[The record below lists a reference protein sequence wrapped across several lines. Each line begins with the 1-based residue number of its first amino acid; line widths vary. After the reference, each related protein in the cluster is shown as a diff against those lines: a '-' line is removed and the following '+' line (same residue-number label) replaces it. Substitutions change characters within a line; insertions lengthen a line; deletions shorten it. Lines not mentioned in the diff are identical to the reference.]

1 VRDWEQY
8 VRTHL
13 SLPGLVHER
22 ESRIVRELSSQLED
36 FYREAVAGG
45 MTEGEA
51 DAHARAQ
58 VTDWTQLASTLTDVD
73 RPHARGH
80 IDRWS
85 DGLDDRAHEKPGRW
99 HVMNAFA
106 QDLKYAMR
114 SLGKQ
119 PGFAALAI
127 AMLAVG
133 IGATV
138 AIFALTFAVLYKPL
152 PFTEPSRLML
162 VHLLAPDREAPGVSS
177 PMIWSYPKYRVFR
190 EHQQVFES
198 SSTFTGWTWNLTGAG
213 APEQVTGE
221 LVDGTYLPLL
231 GVAPQLGRS
240 FNAEETQAGGSPKL
254 AVIAHGFWLNRLGSD
269 PGVLGRSIGL
279 NGVPY
284 TIIGVLPEGF
294 RGLTGQAELFVPVTT
309 QAAADLD
316 EKWNHTYWVVAR
328 RRPDVTVEQAEAAAR
343 VLGGVVSREIGEPS
357 GKQRLDWGATAVSLN
372 DERVDPLI
380 RRSVLLLLAA
390 VGSVL
395 LIVCLNLANLTL
407 ARGMARAREVAIRS
421 ALGASRLRIM
431 RQLMAES
438 VVLALVGGILG
449 TLVAYGALS
458 AGAAFLPDLRM
469 VLPRNLSAGL
479 TRVGLSLLGVDL
491 AAFAGMAGVTSLAAL
506 LFGLGPAWRASRRD
520 PIDTMKTG
528 TSGSVSHGTRGL
540 SLRNL
545 LVVGEMAIAL
555 VVLTA
560 GGLMVKSVLRLQA
573 TDLGFQPRSLLTV
586 RMVLPGPQYN
596 PARASQFI
604 MNLIERLESR
614 PGMESVAFGSCAPV
628 SGGCNR
634 TSAKLPG
641 GVVPP
646 HWSDTP
652 IGVVW
657 ASPRYFETMGIR
669 LVRGRLFT
677 PQDRTGQPKV
687 VVVNETAARTYW
699 RGEDPIGKRIAL
711 GQGGFGDGAEVVGI
725 VADVRYGAVET
736 TVGPDA
742 YLPLL
747 QTPRAAGFLFV
758 RTDGGPEPIIP
769 QIRAEVQ
776 ALDPNL
782 PLIDV
787 KMMASRFGEATWRQ
801 RSSAWLLAIFSLFAL
816 TLAATGIYAVM
827 SQGVEQRRR
836 EIGVRLALGA
846 GRSDILRLIIGRVTV
861 MAIAGIALG
870 LLIAVPAMQ
879 LLRALLYQVTPGDPT
894 VFVALASVVLAVTLL
909 AGYIPARRATR
920 VDPLVTLRAE

>member
-1 VRDWEQY
+1 MG
-8 VRTHL
+8 T
-13 SLPGLVHER
+13 
-22 ESRIVRELSSQLED
+22 
-36 FYREAVAGG
+36 
-45 MTEGEA
+45 
-51 DAHARAQ
+51 
-58 VTDWTQLASTLTDVD
+58 
-73 RPHARGH
+73 
-80 IDRWS
+80 
-85 DGLDDRAHEKPGRW
+85 
-99 HVMNAFA
+99 FA
-106 QDLKYAMR
+106 QDLRYAVR
-114 SLGKQ
+114 SLVKQ
-119 PGFAALAI
+119 PAFSALAI
-127 AMLAVG
+127 AMLAIG

-152 PFTEPSRLML
+152 PFADPSRLML

-190 EHQQVFES
+190 DHQQVFES

-231 GVAPQLGRS
+231 GVSPRLGRS
-240 FNAEETQAGGSPKL
+240 FSSEDTQAAGSPKL
-254 AVIAHGFWLNRLGSD
+254 AVIGHGFWVNRLGSD
-269 PGVLGRSIGL
+269 RGVLGRSIGL
-279 NGVPY
+279 NGAPY

-309 QAAADLD
+309 QPAADLE

-328 RRPDVTVEQAEAAAR
+328 RQADVTVEQAEAAAR

-357 GKQRLDWGATAVSLN
+357 GEQRSEWGAMAVSLN

-380 RRSVLLLLAA
+380 RRSILLLLAA

-395 LIVCLNLANLTL
+395 LIVCLNLASLTL
-407 ARGMARAREVAIRS
+407 ARGVARAREVAIRS

-438 VVLALVGGILG
+438 VVLALVGGVLG
-449 TLVAYGALS
+449 TLVAYGTLS

-479 TRVGLSLLGVDL
+479 TRVGLGLLGIDL
-491 AAFAGMAGVTSLAAL
+491 ASFVAIAGVTSLAAL

-520 PIDTMKTG
+520 PIDTMKTS

-573 TDLGFQPRSLLTV
+573 TELGFRPASLLSV

-596 PARASQFI
+596 PARASQFL
-604 MNLIERLESR
+604 MDLIERLESR
-614 PGMESVAFGSCAPV
+614 PGMQSVAYGSCAPV
-628 SGGCNR
+628 TGGCNR
-634 TSAKLPG
+634 TSAKFPGRVLP
-641 GVVPP
+641 P
-646 HWSDTP
+646 DRTETP
-652 IGVVW
+652 IGVLW

-669 LVRGRLFT
+669 LLRGRLFT
-677 PQDRTGQPKV
+677 PHDRAGQPKV
-687 VVVNETAARTYW
+687 VVVNETAALTYW
-699 RGEDPIGKRIAL
+699 PGEDPIGKRIAL
-711 GQGGFGDGAEVVGI
+711 GQGGFGDGAEVIGI
-725 VADVRYGAVET
+725 VADVRYRAVET
-736 TVGPDA
+736 AVLPDA

-747 QTPRAAGFLFV
+747 QAPRAQGFLFV
-758 RTDGGPEPIIP
+758 RTDGAPESIVP
-769 QIRAEVQ
+769 QIRTEVQ

-787 KMMASRFGEATWRQ
+787 KMMATRFGEATWRQ
-801 RSSAWLLAIFSLFAL
+801 RSSAWLLGLFSLLAL
-816 TLAATGIYAVM
+816 ALAATGIYAVM
-827 SQGVEQRRR
+827 AQGVEQRRR

-846 GRSDILRLIIGRVTV
+846 GRSDILRLIIGRVTA

-870 LLIAVPAMQ
+870 ILIAVPAMQ
-879 LLRALLYQVTPGDPT
+879 LLRALLYQVTPGDPS
-894 VFVALASVVLAVTLL
+894 VFVGLAGVVLAVTLL

-920 VDPLVTLRAE
+920 VDPVVTLRAE